1 MPTPVNRVVLLLAA
15 TVISIAAG
23 RPADAQE
30 PPPPIRGFVVDLH
43 GVVPMF
49 PSDLQTAASRGLVD
63 GSGNPD
69 TLPGAGLGLTAGA
82 HLYFAKLLAVTFG
95 VGGEVAI
102 GRSHVASQAPS
113 PAITDRFTAVSPMLS
128 LNFGNGNGW
137 SYLSFGYG
145 ESRLSIV
152 PDGAQPLPV
161 DDEQQKTL
169 NYGGGARWFIK
180 KRLGFSLDVRLY
192 EIAVGRPQ
200 SGNPA
205 TPHTQLVVIG
215 AGISV
220 R

>member
-15 TVISIAAG
+15 GVICFAAD

-49 PSDLQTAASRGLVD
+49 PGDLQTAASRGL
-63 GSGNPD
+63 GSD
-69 TLPGAGLGLTAGA
+69 TLPGTGLGVTAGG

-95 VGGEVAI
+95 IGGEVAV
-102 GRSHVASQAPS
+102 GRSHVAAAAPS
-113 PAITDRFTAVSPMLS
+113 PGITDTFVAVSPMLS
-128 LNFGNGNGW
+128 LNFGSGNGW

-169 NYGGGARWFIK
+169 NYGGGARWFIR
-180 KRLGFSLDVRLY
+180 KRLAFSLDVRLY
-192 EIAVGRPQ
+192 EIAAGTPE
-200 SGNPA
+200 SGNPG
-205 TPHTQLVVIG
+205 TPHTKLLLIG

>member
-15 TVISIAAG
+15 GVIGFAAD
-23 RPADAQE
+23 RPAEAQE
-30 PPPPIRGFVVDLH
+30 PPPPIGGFVVDLH

-49 PSDLQTAASRGLVD
+49 PGDLQTAASRGL
-63 GSGNPD
+63 GSD
-69 TLPGAGLGLTAGA
+69 TLPGTGLGVTAGG

-95 VGGEVAI
+95 IGGEVAV
-102 GRSHVASQAPS
+102 GRSHVAAAAPS
-113 PAITDRFTAVSPMLS
+113 PGITDTFVAVSPMLS
-128 LNFGNGNGW
+128 LNFGSGNGW

-169 NYGGGARWFIK
+169 NYGGGARWFIR
-180 KRLGFSLDVRLY
+180 KRLAFSLDVRLY
-192 EIAVGRPQ
+192 EIAAGTPE
-200 SGNPA
+200 SGNPG
-205 TPHTQLVVIG
+205 TPHTKLLLIG

>member
-1 MPTPVNRVVLLLAA
+1 MNRAVVLLTA
-15 TVISIAAG
+15 TVICVAAD
-23 RPADAQE
+23 RAADAQE
-30 PPPPIRGFVVDLH
+30 PPPPISRFVVDLH
-43 GVVPMF
+43 GVVPKF
-49 PSDLQTAASRGLVD
+49 PADLQTAASRGLVD

-69 TLPGAGLGLTAGA
+69 PLPGTGLGLTAGG
-82 HLYFAKLLAVTFG
+82 HFYFAKLLAVTFG
-95 VGGEVAI
+95 IGGEVAL
-102 GRSHVASQAPS
+102 GRAHVAAVAPS
-113 PAITDRFTAVSPMLS
+113 PGITDKFTAVSPMLS

-192 EIAVGRPQ
+192 EIAVGKPQ
-200 SGNPA
+200 SGNPP
-205 TPHTQLVVIG
+205 TPHTQLLVIG

>member
-1 MPTPVNRVVLLLAA
+1 MPTPVNRVVLLLVAGAICFAA
-15 TVISIAAG
+15 DQ
-23 RPADAQE
+23 PADAQE

-43 GVVPMF
+43 GLVPMF
-49 PSDLQTAASRGLVD
+49 PGDLQTAASRGLVD

-69 TLPGAGLGLTAGA
+69 PLPGTGLGLTAGG

-95 VGGEVAI
+95 IGGEVTV
-102 GRSHVASQAPS
+102 GRSHVAAVAPS
-113 PAITDRFTAVSPMLS
+113 PGITDHFTAVSPILS

-152 PDGAQPLPV
+152 PDGAEPLPV
-161 DDEQQKTL
+161 DDQQQKTL

-180 KRLGFSLDVRLY
+180 KRLAFSLDVRLY
-192 EIAVGRPQ
+192 EIAVGKPQ